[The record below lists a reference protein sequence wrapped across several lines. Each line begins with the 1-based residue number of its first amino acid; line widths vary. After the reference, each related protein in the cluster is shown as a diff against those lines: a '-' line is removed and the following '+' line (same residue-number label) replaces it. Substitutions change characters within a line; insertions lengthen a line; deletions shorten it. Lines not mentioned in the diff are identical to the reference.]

1 VKREGRKYALTEI
14 GQVVAEHLE
23 PLVKTVEAV
32 EKHEEFWQEHDVGAI
47 PPHLL
52 MRINELYDTRI
63 IESGT
68 EELFEPNKESLENI
82 LNSKKIM
89 GISPIV
95 HPVHPEFYLQL
106 LERGTEVSL
115 ILTRKVFDKLEKE
128 YNDMLSRG
136 LSFKN
141 GSLYISDEDINIV
154 CVATDV
160 FFSISLFFKNGVFDS
175 RQDLTSFN
183 KSAILWGE
191 ELFNYYKERSVK
203 IESL

>member
-1 VKREGRKYALTEI
+1 
-14 GQVVAEHLE
+14 
-23 PLVKTVEAV
+23 
-32 EKHEEFWQEHDVGAI
+32 
-47 PPHLL
+47 
-52 MRINELYDTRI
+52 MRISELDDTQI

-95 HPVHPEFYLQL
+95 HPVHPELYLQL

-141 GSLYISDEDINIV
+141 GSLYISDEDIKLV

-175 RQDLTSFN
+175 KQDLISFN
-183 KSAILWGE
+183 HLC
-191 ELFNYYKERSVK
+191 SVK
-203 IESL
+203 VRNFGKVAFFMPISNIQVRKSIHVVFKVVQQNR